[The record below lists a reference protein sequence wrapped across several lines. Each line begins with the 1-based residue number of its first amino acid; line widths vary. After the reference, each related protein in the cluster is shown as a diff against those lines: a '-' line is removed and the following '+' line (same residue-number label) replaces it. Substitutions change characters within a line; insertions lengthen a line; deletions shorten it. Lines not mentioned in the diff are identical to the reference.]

1 MKILHVI
8 TMLDVGGAERLLVD
22 LLPLLRDK
30 GHEVDLLVF
39 DGVET
44 ILKDSIIQKGI
55 SVFELAHGNDVN
67 NDQKEVYDP
76 YHIIRLK
83 RYMCGY
89 DIIHTHNSICQLYVA
104 IAHYLFRSSSPL
116 VTTEHSSNNRRRS
129 KKWYKPIDK
138 WMYNQYSS
146 IICIAD
152 GTRLNLENYI
162 GKKQNICTINNGVDV
177 QRFIKPIKD
186 ISQQD
191 EFIVTMVAGLRAE
204 KDHETLIKAISL
216 LPSNYHLQIVGGGVR
231 EQELRCFT
239 QKLSLSSRVTFTG
252 ARHDVPEL
260 LEKSDI
266 IVLSSHW
273 EGLSLS
279 SIEGMASGRPFL
291 ASDVEGLRDIV
302 GGAGI
307 LFPHGDARELATKIQ
322 WLCQHPD
329 KYRDVA
335 KRCQVRANYYDIS
348 VMVDKYDKLY
358 KSLVE

>member
-8 TMLDVGGAERLLVD
+8 TMLDVGGAEKLLVD

-30 GHEVDLLVF
+30 GHQVDLLVF

-44 ILKDSIIQKGI
+44 VLKDSIIQKGI
-55 SVFELAHGNDVN
+55 SVFELSKGNDVN
-67 NDQKEVYDP
+67 NDKKEVYDP
-76 YHIIRLK
+76 FHIIRLRK
-83 RYMCGY
+83 FMRGY

-104 IAHYLFRSSSPL
+104 IAHYLYCSSTPL

-138 WMYNQYSS
+138 WMYNQYAS

-162 GKKQNICTINNGVDV
+162 GQQRSICTINNGVDI

-186 ISQQD
+186 ISKQE
-191 EFIVTMVAGLRAE
+191 EFIITMVAGLRAE
-204 KDHETLIKAISL
+204 KDHETMIKAMSL
-216 LPSNYHLQIVGGGVR
+216 LPSNYRLQLVGGGVR
-231 EQELRCFT
+231 EHELKQFT
-239 QKLSLSSRVTFTG
+239 QQQSLSERVTFTG
-252 ARHDVPEL
+252 PSLDVPDI

-266 IVLSSHW
+266 AVLSSHW

-279 SIEGMASGRPFL
+279 SVEGMASGRPFI
-291 ASDVEGLRDIV
+291 ASDVDGLREIV

-307 LFPHGDARELATKIQ
+307 LFPHGDYKALAQKIQ
-322 WLCQHPD
+322 WLCEHPVEYD
-329 KYRDVA
+329 IVA
-335 KRCQVRANYYDIS
+335 KRCQARAQHYDIS
-348 VMVDKYDKLY
+348 VMAEKYCDLY
-358 KSLVE
+358 KSLVK